1 MLLEQR
7 NGGLHRKLINIDH
20 YINTKSIGCGIMNE
34 QRDHKRT
41 QISHPLVYTAI
52 DEDGNIS
59 SQGMAIAVDI
69 SPNGMMIETTEPIHA
84 KAVKIRTATSQT
96 ANVETTGEIIY
107 SLPHAP
113 KKYRTGLRFNRAT
126 GQRSQF
132 ANQLL
137 NQ

>member
-1 MLLEQR
+1 
-7 NGGLHRKLINIDH
+7 
-20 YINTKSIGCGIMNE
+20 MNE

-52 DEDGNIS
+52 DGDGNIS
-59 SQGMAIAVDI
+59 SQGMALAVDI
-69 SPNGMMIETTEPIHA
+69 SPNGMMLETREPIHA
-84 KAVKIRTATSQT
+84 KAVKIRTTTSQ
-96 ANVETTGEIIY
+96 AAIVETTGEIIY

-113 KKYRTGLRFNRAT
+113 KKYRTGLKFNGSG

-132 ANQLL
+132 ANTLL